1 MTNVIVWAETTYK
14 TNKCPKCNNMVRGTD
29 QMPLPETLYDQTEG
43 WLICQKCG
51 SFVGK
56 IMEDKRSKEELEDK
70 LIDNRGY
77 WDEGIKH

>member
-1 MTNVIVWAETTYK
+1 
-14 TNKCPKCNNMVRGTD
+14 
-29 QMPLPETLYDQTEG
+29 MPLPETLYDQTEG